1 MSETRQRIKALSCF
15 AKPSGNPR
23 SANRCQ
29 LSTIN
34 YQLSTPMKQAFRVS
48 RSLLVTY
55 YAFMLEYRAE
65 LLLWALSGSLPFILM
80 GVWTQA
86 AEQGDFGLS
95 SVEFARYF
103 LAVYLVRQLTV
114 VWVIWDF
121 EREIVDGKLSFR
133 LLQPLDP
140 VWHHVWSHI
149 GERFARLPFIFGLVA
164 LFFLLYPSAFWLPSL
179 GQMGLFT
186 IAIACAF
193 ALQFLI
199 QYTLAMFAFW
209 TEKASSIQEV
219 LFLVSLFLSGA
230 IAPLEIFP
238 PEVRSIA
245 LWTPFPYV
253 INFPA
258 SILTGLKVDFVHNIG
273 VMFVWGIVLAIVN
286 RWRWKKGLRQYS
298 GMGA

>member
-1 MSETRQRIKALSCF
+1 
-15 AKPSGNPR
+15 
-23 SANRCQ
+23 
-29 LSTIN
+29 
-34 YQLSTPMKQAFRVS
+34 MKHLVRVS

-86 AEQGDFGLS
+86 AQQGNFGLS
-95 SVEFARYF
+95 SIEFARYF

-121 EREIVDGKLSFR
+121 EREIVEGKLSFR

-149 GERFARLPFIFGLVA
+149 SERFARLPFILGLVG
-164 LFFLLYPSAFWLPSL
+164 LFFLLYPSAFWLPSISTL
-179 GQMGLFT
+179 GLFA
-186 IAIACAF
+186 IASACAF

-219 LFLVSLFLSGA
+219 WFLVHLFLSGA

-238 PEVRSIA
+238 PEMRSIA
-245 LWTPFPYV
+245 LWTPFPYI

-258 SILTGLKVDFVHNIG
+258 SILTGLKVDLMYGFGMIFLWMVI
-273 VMFVWGIVLAIVN
+273 FLIVN
-286 RWRWKKGLRQYS
+286 RWLWRKGLQQYS

>member
-1 MSETRQRIKALSCF
+1 
-15 AKPSGNPR
+15 
-23 SANRCQ
+23 
-29 LSTIN
+29 
-34 YQLSTPMKQAFRVS
+34 MKRLFRVS
-48 RSLLVTY
+48 KSLLLTN
-55 YAFMLEYRAE
+55 YAYMLEYRSE

-86 AEQGDFGLS
+86 AQQGNFGLS

-140 VWHHVWSHI
+140 VWHHIWSHI
-149 GERFARLPFIFGLVA
+149 GERFARLPFIFGLIA
-164 LFFLLYPSAFWLPSL
+164 LFFFLYPSAIWVPSL
-179 GQMGLFT
+179 GSLGLFA
-186 IAIACAF
+186 IAIGCAF

-209 TEKASSIQEV
+209 TEKASAIQEV
-219 LFLVSLFLSGA
+219 SFLVYLFLSGA
-230 IAPLEIFP
+230 IAPLELFP
-238 PEVRSIA
+238 PAVRSIA
-245 LWTPFPYV
+245 LWTPFPY
-253 INFPA
+253 ILNFPA
-258 SILTGLKVDFVHNIG
+258 SILTGLKVDFGRSLG
-273 VMFVWGIVLAIVN
+273 VTILWFALFWMLN
-286 RWRWKKGLRQYS
+286 RWLWKKGLRHYS

>member
-1 MSETRQRIKALSCF
+1 
-15 AKPSGNPR
+15 
-23 SANRCQ
+23 
-29 LSTIN
+29 
-34 YQLSTPMKQAFRVS
+34 MKQFFKVS
-48 RSLLVTY
+48 RALLLTY
-55 YAFMLEYRAE
+55 YAYMLEYRAE

-86 AEQGDFGLS
+86 AQQGNFGLS
-95 SVEFARYF
+95 SIEFARYF

-114 VWVIWDF
+114 VWVIWEF
-121 EREIVDGKLSFR
+121 EGEIVNGKLSFR

-149 GERFARLPFIFGLVA
+149 GERFARLPFIFGLVT
-164 LFFLLYPSAFWLPSL
+164 LFFLLYPDAFWFPNFRTLA
-179 GQMGLFT
+179 LFT
-186 IAIACAF
+186 IASICAF

-219 LFLVSLFLSGA
+219 WFLVHLFLSGA

-238 PEVRSIA
+238 PEMRSIA
-245 LWTPFPYV
+245 LWTPFPYI

-258 SILTGLKVDFVHNIG
+258 SILTGLKIDIIQSFG
-273 VMFVWGIVLAIVN
+273 VMLIWGIIFSIVN
-286 RWRWKKGLRQYS
+286 RWLWRKGLRQYS

>member
-1 MSETRQRIKALSCF
+1 
-15 AKPSGNPR
+15 
-23 SANRCQ
+23 
-29 LSTIN
+29 
-34 YQLSTPMKQAFRVS
+34 MKRLFKIS

-55 YAFMLEYRAE
+55 YAYMLEYRAE

-86 AEQGDFGLS
+86 AQQGNFGLS
-95 SVEFARYF
+95 SIEFVRYF

-140 VWHHVWSHI
+140 VWHYVWSHI
-149 GERFARLPFIFGLVA
+149 GERVARLPFIFGLVV
-164 LFFLLYPSAFWLPSL
+164 LFFGLYPDAFWLPSFSS
-179 GQMGLFT
+179 MGLFLLAST
-186 IAIACAF
+186 CAF
-193 ALQFLI
+193 LLQFLI

-219 LFLVSLFLSGA
+219 WFLVHLFLSGA

-238 PEVRSIA
+238 PEMRSIV
-245 LWTPFPYV
+245 LWTPFPYI

-258 SILTGLKVDFVHNIG
+258 SILTGLKVDILHDFG
-273 VMFVWGIVLAIVN
+273 VMFIWGIGFSIVN
-286 RWRWKKGLRQYS
+286 RWLWRKGLRQYS

>member
-1 MSETRQRIKALSCF
+1 
-15 AKPSGNPR
+15 
-23 SANRCQ
+23 
-29 LSTIN
+29 
-34 YQLSTPMKQAFRVS
+34 MKQLFRVS
-48 RSLLVTY
+48 RSLIVTY
-55 YAFMLEYRAE
+55 YAYMLEYRAE

-80 GVWTQA
+80 GVWTEA
-86 AEQGDFGLS
+86 AQQGNFGLS
-95 SVEFARYF
+95 AIEFARYF
-103 LAVYLVRQLTV
+103 LAVYLVRQLTL

-140 VWHHVWSHI
+140 VWHHVSSHI
-149 GERFARLPFIFGLVA
+149 GERFARLPFIIGLVA

-179 GQMGLFT
+179 NTLGLF
-186 IAIACAF
+186 AIASALAF
-193 ALQFLI
+193 ALQFSI

-219 LFLVSLFLSGA
+219 LFLVGLFLSGA
-230 IAPLEIFP
+230 IAPLELFP

-245 LWTPFPYV
+245 LWTPFPYI

-258 SILTGLKVDFVHNIG
+258 SLLTGLKVDFLRNFG
-273 VMFVWGIVLAIVN
+273 VMLLWIGIFAIVN
-286 RWRWKKGLRQYS
+286 RFLWKKGLRQYS

>member
-1 MSETRQRIKALSCF
+1 MK
-15 AKPSGNPR
+15 
-23 SANRCQ
+23 Q
-29 LSTIN
+29 LSRI
-34 YQLSTPMKQAFRVS
+34 A

-55 YAFMLEYRAE
+55 YAYMLEYRAE

-80 GVWTQA
+80 GVWSEA
-86 AEQGDFGLS
+86 AQQVSFGLS
-95 SVEFARYF
+95 SIEFARYF

-140 VWHHVWSHI
+140 VWHHIFSHV
-149 GERFARLPFIFGLVA
+149 GERFARLPFIAGLVA
-164 LFFLLYPSAFWLPSL
+164 LFFALYPAAFWLPSL
-179 GQMGLFT
+179 NNLGLF
-186 IAIACAF
+186 AIAAMGAF
-193 ALQFLI
+193 ALQFTI

-219 LFLVSLFLSGA
+219 WFLVHLFLSGA
-230 IAPLEIFP
+230 IAPLELFP
-238 PEVRSIA
+238 AEMRSI
-245 LWTPFPYV
+245 LMWTPFPYI

-258 SILTGLKVDFVHNIG
+258 SILTGLKVDFVHDFG
-273 VMFVWGIVLAIVN
+273 MVLIWITIFSIVN
-286 RWRWKKGLRQYS
+286 RWLWKKGLRQYS

>member
-1 MSETRQRIKALSCF
+1 
-15 AKPSGNPR
+15 
-23 SANRCQ
+23 
-29 LSTIN
+29 
-34 YQLSTPMKQAFRVS
+34 MKQFFRVS
-48 RSLLVTY
+48 KSLLLTY
-55 YAFMLEYRAE
+55 YAYMLEYRSE

-86 AEQGDFGLS
+86 AQDGNFGLS

-140 VWHHVWSHI
+140 IWHHIWSHI

-164 LFFLLYPSAFWLPSL
+164 LFFCLYPSAVWIPNLGSL
-179 GQMGLFT
+179 GLFA
-186 IAIACAF
+186 IAISFAF
-193 ALQFLI
+193 ALQFLM

-209 TEKASSIQEV
+209 TEKASAIQEV
-219 LFLVSLFLSGA
+219 WFLVYLFLSGA
-230 IAPLEIFP
+230 IAPLELFP
-238 PEVRSIA
+238 PAVRSIA
-245 LWTPFPYV
+245 LWTPFPY
-253 INFPA
+253 ILNFPA
-258 SILTGLKVDFVHNIG
+258 SILTGLKVDFLRSLG
-273 VMFVWGIVLAIVN
+273 VMLVWLALFFVLN
-286 RWRWKKGLRQYS
+286 RWLWRKGLRQYS

>member
-1 MSETRQRIKALSCF
+1 
-15 AKPSGNPR
+15 
-23 SANRCQ
+23 
-29 LSTIN
+29 
-34 YQLSTPMKQAFRVS
+34 MKQLFRVS
-48 RSLLVTY
+48 KALLLTS
-55 YAFMLEYRAE
+55 YAYMLEYRAE

-86 AEQGDFGLS
+86 AQQGNFGLS
-95 SVEFARYF
+95 SIEFARYF

-121 EREIVDGKLSFR
+121 ERDIVDGKLSFR

-140 VWHHVWSHI
+140 IWHHIWSHI
-149 GERFARLPFIFGLVA
+149 GERFARLPFIFGLIT
-164 LFFLLYPSAFWLPSL
+164 LFFLLYPDAFWLPSFST
-179 GQMGLFT
+179 MVLFS
-186 IAIACAF
+186 IASICAF

-219 LFLVSLFLSGA
+219 WFLVHLFLSGA

-238 PEVRSIA
+238 PEMRSIA
-245 LWTPFPYV
+245 LWTPFPYI

-258 SILTGLKVDFVHNIG
+258 SILTGLKVDVVQSFG
-273 VMFVWGIVLAIVN
+273 VMLIWGVLFSIVN
-286 RWRWKKGLRQYS
+286 RWLWKKGLRQYS

>member
-1 MSETRQRIKALSCF
+1 
-15 AKPSGNPR
+15 
-23 SANRCQ
+23 
-29 LSTIN
+29 
-34 YQLSTPMKQAFRVS
+34 MKRLFKIS

-55 YAFMLEYRAE
+55 YAYMLEYRAE

-86 AEQGDFGLS
+86 AQQGNFGLS
-95 SVEFARYF
+95 SIEFARYF
-103 LAVYLVRQLTV
+103 LAVYLIRQLTV

-121 EREIVDGKLSFR
+121 EREILDGKLSFR

-140 VWHHVWSHI
+140 VWHHIWSHI

-164 LFFLLYPSAFWLPSL
+164 LFFCLYPSAFWLPSFSTL
-179 GQMGLFT
+179 GLFA
-186 IAIACAF
+186 IASACAF
-193 ALQFLI
+193 ALTFLI

-219 LFLVSLFLSGA
+219 IFLVNLFFSGA

-238 PEVRSIA
+238 PEVRAIA
-245 LWTPFPYV
+245 RWTPFPYI

-258 SILTGLKVDFVHNIG
+258 SILTGLKVDIG
-273 VMFVWGIVLAIVN
+273 QSFGAIFLWMIFFSIVN
-286 RWRWKKGLRQYS
+286 RWLWRKGLRQYS

>member
-1 MSETRQRIKALSCF
+1 
-15 AKPSGNPR
+15 
-23 SANRCQ
+23 
-29 LSTIN
+29 
-34 YQLSTPMKQAFRVS
+34 MKHLFKVS

-55 YAFMLEYRAE
+55 YAYMLEYRAE

-86 AEQGDFGLS
+86 SQTGDFGLS
-95 SVEFARYF
+95 SIEFARYF

-114 VWVIWDF
+114 VWVIWEF

-140 VWHHVWSHI
+140 VWHHIWSHVS
-149 GERFARLPFIFGLVA
+149 ERFARLPFIFGLIS
-164 LFFLLYPSAFWLPSL
+164 LFFCLYPQALWLPDLSTL
-179 GQMGLFT
+179 LLFT
-186 IAIACAF
+186 IASACAL

-219 LFLVSLFLSGA
+219 SFLIHLFLSGA

-238 PEVRSIA
+238 PEVRSFA
-245 LWTPFPYV
+245 LWTPFPYI

-258 SILTGLKVDFVHNIG
+258 SIITGLKVDLMHNFSI
-273 VMFVWGIVLAIVN
+273 MFIWIILFSIVN
-286 RWRWKKGLRQYS
+286 RWLWRKGLQQYS

>member
-1 MSETRQRIKALSCF
+1 MSETLLMSSAYPTALLGLF
-15 AKPSGNPR
+15 NW
-23 SANRCQ
+23 

-34 YQLSTPMKQAFRVS
+34 CQLCTPVKQAFRIS

-86 AEQGDFGLS
+86 AAQGDFGLS

-179 GQMGLFT
+179 GQIGLFT
-186 IAIACAF
+186 IAVACAF

-238 PEVRSIA
+238 PEVRAIA
-245 LWTPFPYV
+245 LWTPFPYIV
-253 INFPA
+253 NFPA
-258 SILTGLKVDFVHNIG
+258 SILTGLKVDFMHNIG
-273 VMFVWGIVLAIVN
+273 AMFVWGLILAILN
-286 RWRWKKGLRQYS
+286 RWLWRKGLRQYS